1 MRQEK
6 KTDIKQRFGLA
17 VKWRRHELNISQ
29 EELADRADLHRTYIS
44 DIERGTRNVSLE
56 GIEKL
61 VDALEISVSDLFA
74 NYGVEAPRQNE

>member
-6 KTDIKQRFGLA
+6 KIDIKQRFGLA
-17 VKWRRHELNISQ
+17 VKRRRHELNISQ
-29 EELADRADLHRTYIS
+29 EELADRAGLHRTYIS

>member
-1 MRQEK
+1 MRQKK

-17 VKWRRHELNISQ
+17 VKRRRHELTISQ